1 MARRTEIAGVIWL
14 ALAGAALAAPVPSS
28 QGAST
33 AVSAP
38 VPASKSAREATA
50 AAQHLRVGD
59 VRIEGKVYS
68 PQALFIVSRPEDRFD
83 HAVVPRY
90 LQLEPSARL
99 LPYRLRPE
107 ILKTHRAAL
116 EGTSPAPLPEESPRR
131 SP

>member
-1 MARRTEIAGVIWL
+1 MARRTESRIAIVIWL
-14 ALAGAALAAPVPSS
+14 AGTALAAPVPSS

-33 AVSAP
+33 AVPAP
-38 VPASKSAREATA
+38 GQASKSVREATA

-68 PQALFIVSRPEDRFD
+68 PQALFIVSRPADRFD
-83 HAVVPRY
+83 HAVAPRY

-107 ILKTHRAAL
+107 ILHTHRAAL